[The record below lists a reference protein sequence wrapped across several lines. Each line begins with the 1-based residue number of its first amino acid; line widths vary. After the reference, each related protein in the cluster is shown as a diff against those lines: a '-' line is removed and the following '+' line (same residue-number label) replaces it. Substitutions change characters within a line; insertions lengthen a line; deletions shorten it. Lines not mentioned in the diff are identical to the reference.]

1 MSGYRVPIEK
11 PKPNIKKFIDTALG
25 KIEPEEPPLVEYLI
39 DNALMRPVT
48 EKLLGRKWIDTPDH
62 EEYMGGQ
69 MDFSKENIDVVN
81 AFLDNQIAFW
91 YHMGYDFI
99 RFESSLPLPAVSNV
113 IPDTAKGN
121 EHRSRAWQSETEGV
135 ITTWEEF
142 EKYPW
147 PKISERDFY
156 IHNYICDKLPDGLGL
171 ITCHAGGVY
180 EHVSR
185 LMSYEKLCINL
196 IDDPKLVEE
205 VTDKIGQLIFDYNKY
220 LLEFDKLSAIFQGE
234 DFGFNTGTLISP
246 EDIRKFFLPWHKKY
260 SKQIHDSGKPYFLH
274 SCGELSRIMDDLIDD
289 VKIDGKH
296 SFQDNILPITEAKKI
311 WGDRI
316 CLMGGVD
323 VDKLTRYSVD
333 DLRKYVR
340 KIIDICSPGGRFVI
354 GAGNSITSYIPLENY
369 LTMIDEALR

>member
-1 MSGYRVPIEK
+1 MSRFRVPIAK
-11 PKPNIKKFIDTALG
+11 PKPDINNFLNSTLG
-25 KIEPEEPPLVEYLI
+25 KIEPERPPLVEYLI
-39 DNALMRPVT
+39 DNALMRPIT
-48 EKLLGRKWIDTPDH
+48 EKLLGRKWIETPDLV
-62 EEYMGGQ
+62 EYMGGQ
-69 MDFSKENIDVVN
+69 MDFSKENIGIIN

-99 RFESSLPLPAVSNV
+99 RFEASLALPAVSNV

-121 EHRSRAWQSETEGV
+121 EGKSRAWQSETEGV
-135 ITTWEEF
+135 INTWEEF

-147 PKISERDFY
+147 PEISEKDFY
-156 IHNYICDKLPDGLGL
+156 IHNYICGKLPDGFGL

-196 IDDPKLVEE
+196 MDDPQLVEA
-205 VTDKIGQLIFDYNKY
+205 VASKIGDLIFKYNKY

-234 DFGFNTGTLISP
+234 DFGFNTGTLVSP
-246 EDIRKFFLPWHKKY
+246 EDIRKIFLPWHKKF

-274 SCGELSRIMDDLIDD
+274 SCGELSSIMEDLIMDI
-289 VKIDGKH
+289 KIDGKH
-296 SFQDNILPITEAKKI
+296 SFQDNIIPITKAKKI

-316 CLMGGVD
+316 CLLGGVD
-323 VDKLTRYSVD
+323 VDKLATYTSEE
-333 DLRKYVR
+333 LRKYVR
-340 KIIDICSPGGRFVI
+340 NIIDKCSPGGRFAI

-369 LTMIDEALR
+369 LTMLDEALR

>member
-1 MSGYRVPIEK
+1 MSGCRVPIEK

-48 EKLLGRKWIDTPDH
+48 EKLLGRKWIDPPDL

-260 SKQIHDSGKPYFLH
+260 SKQIHDIGKPYFLH

>member
-48 EKLLGRKWIDTPDH
+48 EKLLGRKWIDPPDL

-81 AFLDNQIAFW
+81 AFLDNQIASW

-205 VTDKIGQLIFDYNKY
+205 VTNKIGQLIFDYNKY

-260 SKQIHDSGKPYFLH
+260 SKQIHDIEKPYFLH

>member
-1 MSGYRVPIEK
+1 
-11 PKPNIKKFIDTALG
+11 
-25 KIEPEEPPLVEYLI
+25 
-39 DNALMRPVT
+39 MRPVT
-48 EKLLGRKWIDTPDH
+48 EKLLGRKWIDLSDL

-260 SKQIHDSGKPYFLH
+260 SKQIHDIGKPYFLH

>member
-48 EKLLGRKWIDTPDH
+48 EKLLGRKWIDPPDL

-81 AFLDNQIAFW
+81 AFLDNQIASW

-205 VTDKIGQLIFDYNKY
+205 VTDKIGQLIFEYNKY

-260 SKQIHDSGKPYFLH
+260 SKQIHDIEKPYFLH

>member
-48 EKLLGRKWIDTPDH
+48 EKLLGRKWIDLSDL

-171 ITCHAGGVY
+171 ITCHAGRVY

-260 SKQIHDSGKPYFLH
+260 SKQIHDIGKPYFLH

-323 VDKLTRYSVD
+323 VDKLARYSVD

>member
-48 EKLLGRKWIDTPDH
+48 EKLLGRKWIDLSDL

-205 VTDKIGQLIFDYNKY
+205 VTNKIGQLIFDYNKY

-260 SKQIHDSGKPYFLH
+260 SKQIHDIGKPYFLH

-323 VDKLTRYSVD
+323 VDKLARYSVD

>member
-48 EKLLGRKWIDTPDH
+48 EKLLGRKWIDPPDL

-205 VTDKIGQLIFDYNKY
+205 VTDKIGQLIFEYNKY

-260 SKQIHDSGKPYFLH
+260 SKQIHDIEKPYFLH

>member
-48 EKLLGRKWIDTPDH
+48 EKLLGRKWIDPSDL

-260 SKQIHDSGKPYFLH
+260 SKQIHDIGKPYFLH

-323 VDKLTRYSVD
+323 VDKLARYSVD

>member
-48 EKLLGRKWIDTPDH
+48 EKLLGRKWIDLSDL

-260 SKQIHDSGKPYFLH
+260 SKQIHDIGKPYFLH

-323 VDKLTRYSVD
+323 VDKLARYSVD